1 MFFMNQQGGAIFL
14 AVGQNLFSTQLVER
28 LSGIADLDT
37 KAIINTGATE
47 LRKVVPANEIDT
59 VVSAYSYS
67 LTRVFILSA
76 ALSACVMIGSLMV
89 KWVSIKKDTP
99 NPEKAVSRDV
109 KADVEGKE

>member
-1 MFFMNQQGGAIFL
+1 MNQQGGAIFL

-28 LSGIADLDT
+28 LSGIAGLDT
-37 KAIINTGATE
+37 KAIIN
-47 LRKVVPANEIDT
+47 T

-89 KWVSIKKDTP
+89 KWVSIKKDAP
-99 NPEKAVSRDV
+99 NPEKAVSQ
-109 KADVEGKE
+109 DVEAGIDAKSER